1 MTSFRYKAIT
11 QAGEVTVG
19 VMEAAT
25 EGAVIER
32 LRRDGNIPVRA
43 EPAET
48 AHSMLTGELRL
59 GFGPRRGLS
68 RQDVAVFT
76 RELAVMLGAGQDLDR
91 ALRFLVETAPHT
103 RGRRVIGRLRDAVR
117 DGSPLATAMAQD
129 TSFSRLYV
137 GMVRAAEA
145 GGQLAATL
153 DRVAVMLERQ
163 RSLAAAVISALI
175 YPCLLLIAAIG
186 SIILLVT
193 KVLPQFV
200 PLFQQNG
207 VALPRATQILIAVG
221 DAISSYGLAALL
233 LLTLLILV
241 VRRILRRPG
250 ARLWTDRLILH
261 APVFGGLW
269 REILAARFTRTL
281 GTLLVNGVA
290 LISALGITR
299 DALGNAAAALS
310 VDRAINSARNGAGL
324 SGLEEE
330 AVFPLRT
337 IHLLRLGHETAQLG
351 EMSLRAAD
359 IHEEESRIRLQ
370 RLVSL
375 LVPAITIGMG
385 LAVAGII
392 SSLLVA
398 MLRLNELAG

>member
-1 MTSFRYKAIT
+1 MASFRYKAIT

-19 VMEAAT
+19 VMEATTA
-25 EGAVIER
+25 GAVIER

-43 EPAET
+43 ELAKT
-48 AHSMLTGELRL
+48 ARSMFTGELRL

-103 RGRRVIGRLRDAVR
+103 RARQVIGRLRDAVR

-129 TSFSRLYV
+129 GSFSRLYV
-137 GMVRAAEA
+137 GMVRAGEA

-153 DRVAVMLERQ
+153 DRMAVMLERQ
-163 RSLAAAVISALI
+163 RSLAAAVTSALI

-207 VALPRATQILIAVG
+207 VALPRETQILIAVG

-233 LLTLLILV
+233 VLTLLILV

-250 ARLWTDRLILH
+250 ARLWTDLLILRT
-261 APVFGGLW
+261 PVLGGLW

-330 AVFPLRT
+330 AVFPPRT

-370 RLVSL
+370 RVVSL